1 MNHLIRV
8 ILIVGLSVAA
18 VLIILFS
25 TGHFGPQE
33 QMDAFVART
42 LRTALGQD
50 VEIEQYV
57 EASLPQRFQPEMVK
71 ARSHEPAFY
80 TVTLPSA
87 LGQPIS
93 TTRMAI
99 PYPFPS
105 YARNTKPLNFPPE
118 DLWCVRLKS
127 ADPTIPR
134 VVLIAFHKDMYTASW
149 VPHEPTDVAAVLAA
163 VGCKFSNQ

>member
-1 MNHLIRV
+1 
-8 ILIVGLSVAA
+8 
-18 VLIILFS
+18 
-25 TGHFGPQE
+25 
-33 QMDAFVART
+33 VART
-42 LRTALGQD
+42 LRT
-50 VEIEQYV
+50 
-57 EASLPQRFQPEMVK
+57 
-71 ARSHEPAFY
+71 
-80 TVTLPSA
+80 A